1 MRTIAVTCVIHPVK
15 DQVAPALD
23 KILTYCEENSIPFAV
38 RTFNP
43 RKYSDD
49 CTFIE
54 KLPSI
59 HIYKGS
65 AYTNTHSAEE
75 GVDALQSMHAR
86 QQEKQQEHY
95 RRVRGNRIFW
105 WL

>member
-1 MRTIAVTCVIHPVK
+1 MK
-15 DQVAPALD
+15 EQVAPALS
-23 KILTYCEENSIPFAV
+23 KILTYCDENSIPVAV

-49 CTFIE
+49 CVFIE

-65 AYTNTHSAEE
+65 AYTNT
-75 GVDALQSMHAR
+75 VDVEQGIHTLETMHAK
-86 QQEKQQEHY
+86 QQEKY
-95 RRVRGNRIFW
+95 RQARKRIFW

>member
-1 MRTIAVTCVIHPVK
+1 MSRPIAVTCVIHPMK
-15 DQVAPALD
+15 DQLAPALD

-49 CTFIE
+49 CVFIE
-54 KLPSI
+54 KLPAI

-65 AYTNTHSAEE
+65 AYTNTLSPDE
-75 GVDALQSMHAR
+75 GIHVLETMHAK
-86 QQEKQQEHY
+86 QQEKNHTG
-95 RRVRGNRIFW
+95 RRKRIFW

>member
-1 MRTIAVTCVIHPVK
+1 MK

-65 AYTNTHSAEE
+65 AYTNTLTAEE
-75 GVDALQSMHAR
+75 GFAAVESMHTK
-86 QQEKQQEHY
+86 QQEKQ
-95 RRVRGNRIFW
+95 RRPRKRIFW

>member
-1 MRTIAVTCVIHPVK
+1 MK
-15 DQVAPALD
+15 DQLVPALD

-49 CTFIE
+49 CVFIE

-65 AYTNTHSAEE
+65 AYTNTLAPDE
-75 GVDALQSMHAR
+75 GIHVLEIMHMK
-86 QQEKQQEHY
+86 QQEKQQEKY
-95 RRVRGNRIFW
+95 RKARGKRIFW

>member
-1 MRTIAVTCVIHPVK
+1 MPRPIAVACVIHPSKEQFV
-15 DQVAPALD
+15 PAVD

-49 CTFIE
+49 CVFIE

-65 AYTNTHSAEE
+65 AYMNTLPVEDGIHTLETMHTN
-75 GVDALQSMHAR
+75 
-86 QQEKQQEHY
+86 QQEKHKKAKK
-95 RRVRGNRIFW
+95 RIFW